1 MTNKPSSSNDGS
13 TRKTQEGAEEQRSGS
28 SSSSSRRVK
37 VLLADDHTMFRE
49 GMAGMLG
56 SSYGDH
62 VEVVGKTHIGEEAI
76 TLAQEEDPDVIIMQV
91 DRTLKKAKD
100 TLRQMREGSSS
111 PPKVIILTMFE
122 EPRMVRNIMELG
134 ANAYIHKSA
143 TVEELF
149 AAVRTATLDT
159 SEGHEVVVMP
169 QRALELSEDGKVG
182 VPSSREMEILL
193 LTARGMTNR
202 DIGSRLE
209 ISESTVKRH
218 LANLY
223 PKMEVSSRGEAV
235 RIALENEW
243 FTIRE
248 IEAAIDED

>member
-1 MTNKPSSSNDGS
+1 MTNKPSSSDDGS
-13 TRKTQEGAEEQRSGS
+13 TRKTQEGTEEQRSGS
-28 SSSSSRRVK
+28 SRRLK
-37 VLLADDHTMFRE
+37 VLLADDHRMFRE
-49 GMAGMLG
+49 GMAGMLA

-62 VEVVGKTHIGEEAI
+62 LEVVGKTHIGEEAI

-111 PPKVIILTMFE
+111 SPPKVIILTMFE
-122 EPRMVRNIMELG
+122 EPRMVRDIMGLG

-169 QRALELSEDGKVG
+169 QEALELSEDGRVG

-193 LTARGMTNR
+193 LAARGMSNR
-202 DIGSRLE
+202 QIATHLN

-223 PKMEVSSRGEAV
+223 PKMEASSRGEAV

-243 FTIRE
+243 FTISE
-248 IEAAIDED
+248 IEAAIEED

>member
-1 MTNKPSSSNDGS
+1 MTNKPSSSYDGS
-13 TRKTQEGAEEQRSGS
+13 TRKTQEGAEEQRSG

-49 GMAGMLG
+49 GMAGMLA

-122 EPRMVRNIMELG
+122 EPRMVRDIMGLG

-149 AAVRTATLDT
+149 AAIRTATLDT

-169 QRALELSEDGKVG
+169 QEALELSEDGKVG

-193 LTARGMTNR
+193 LAARGMSNR
-202 DIGSRLE
+202 QIASRLE

-248 IEAAIDED
+248 IEAAIEED